1 MSSCISAIDI
11 GNLEEFSPVLTYGL
25 PEEDI
30 KPGNFRSCV
39 QYILRLPKFYL
50 HVNKSRKD
58 KLKCVSAMLFV
69 LAFGGDAAP
78 GYGTSYLVS
87 FLNAGRRVMSSSENF
102 IIFGGNVDE
111 TSKISS
117 QFVMKL
123 MTDIRHLESETFD
136 ISRIQTW

>member
-1 MSSCISAIDI
+1 
-11 GNLEEFSPVLTYGL
+11 
-25 PEEDI
+25 
-30 KPGNFRSCV
+30 
-39 QYILRLPKFYL
+39 
-50 HVNKSRKD
+50 
-58 KLKCVSAMLFV
+58 MLFV

-117 QFVMKL
+117 RFVMKL
-123 MTDIRHLESETFD
+123 MSDIRHLESETFH
-136 ISRIQTW
+136 ISVDNQIHKVEFKLGELPNDMKMLAFLAGELTNTAQYFLTFANVKKSE